1 MMVYEGEGN
10 SLSSFN
16 FMRAKVHV
24 TQFNLFSDMDS
35 LNPADNNTTKS
46 TGLVQIPV
54 MFFNHMRS
62 FQRLEMNV
70 LSANLFLY

>member
-1 MMVYEGEGN
+1 
-10 SLSSFN
+10 
-16 FMRAKVHV
+16 MRAKVHV

-54 MFFNHMRS
+54 MFFNHMIMIMIIRDLKWM
-62 FQRLEMNV
+62 FWVQIYFCIETE
-70 LSANLFLY
+70 